1 MTGVFVRENNVHY
14 LKIDSGS
21 GKGLQHYAMKMLVHN
36 TVWGLLETSVRS
48 IDNHLVYYY
57 RMDAFRPLS
66 MVYQNSE
73 FPMDRFEKLLQSLDR
88 CCEHLKEFMLD
99 CNGLLLEEEYIF
111 VSPDKENFRFVFYL
125 ADSGE
130 DRDFL
135 ADLRKLYEKVMEH
148 ISHED
153 RVKTMRFYEAYQ
165 MLCRNATLK
174 EVIQILGEGR
184 EHNASGQ
191 TGHREQ
197 AAVIPTVVT
206 EEVEN
211 DAEKEILDVRAY
223 IPVCK
228 GVIAVIA
235 GVLVLSQIFS
245 GSLPFAIPQGIIF
258 GAAAVLVALYVLLC
272 VGQRIFAQPIT
283 KIVHSKEQIPYS
295 VTRDE
300 MEELPQAQINE
311 GDGFKEEFAVQ
322 AKPQEEYRTQLLSEL
337 IEKTFV
343 IELKGSGAAKGEN
356 IVIGELPCT
365 VGSMFGNADVK
376 LSGEYISRLHAKL
389 TEEGEHIYI
398 EDMLSANGT
407 YVNGRRLEPQEKCAL
422 REGDTLR
429 FARTDYNV
437 SI

>member
-73 FPMDRFEKLLQSLDR
+73 FPVERFEKLLQSLDR

-99 CNGLLLEEEYIF
+99 CSGLLLEEEYIF
-111 VSPDKENFRFVFYL
+111 VSPDKENFRFVFYQ

-130 DRDFL
+130 DRDFH
-135 ADLRKLYEKVMEH
+135 ADFKKLYETVMEH

-165 MLCRNATLK
+165 MMCRNATLK
-174 EVIQILGEGR
+174 EIIQILGEGW
-184 EHNASGQ
+184 EHNASGKD
-191 TGHREQ
+191 GHREQ
-197 AAVIPTVVT
+197 AAVIPTVAT

-211 DAEKEILDVRAY
+211 DTEKEIFDVRAY
-223 IPVCK
+223 IPVGK
-228 GVIAVIA
+228 GVIAVLA

-245 GSLPFAIPQGIIF
+245 GSLPFAVPQGTVF
-258 GAAAVLVALYVLLC
+258 GTVAVLAGLYVLLC
-272 VGQRIFAQPIT
+272 VGQRIFTQPIT
-283 KIVHSKEQIPYS
+283 KIVRSKEQIPYS
-295 VTRDE
+295 VMRDE
-300 MEELPQAQINE
+300 MEELPPAQIDE
-311 GDGFKEEFAVQ
+311 GQELIKEFAVQ
-322 AKPQEEYRTQLLSEL
+322 TKPQEEYRTQLLSEF
-337 IEKTFV
+337 IEKTSV
-343 IELKGSGAAKGEN
+343 MELKGSGAAKGEN
-356 IVIGELPCT
+356 IAIAELPCI
-365 VGSMFGNADVK
+365 VGSTFGNADVK

-389 TEEGEHIYI
+389 TKEGENIYI

-407 YVNGRRLEPQEKCAL
+407 YVNGRRLEPKEKCAL
-422 REGDTLR
+422 REGDTIR

-437 SI
+437 DI